1 MFLLNL
7 LKGGRLSAGEI
18 CEHFSVT
25 GASISRH
32 LAILKDA
39 ELIRSKNSEFVAL
52 LKQANT
58 DISKIA
64 EAIGVSDAQLRFVT
78 NSQSGMGLLKCGNV
92 VIPFDNQIERIRAFI
107 YLFYSLSDIFSEMAH
122 TIENSIDLNSLKLQQ
137 VGAEISENQKLH
149 QAGAEIEFPAIFGFV
164 PWRHHVEIVTKC
176 KTIEEALFYVRKT
189 IEASW
194 IRICLYRKTER
205 DYCRW

>member
-1 MFLLNL
+1 MKGCDELLGLQDTLKALADPIRREILNL

-39 ELIRSKNSEFVAL
+39 DLISSKNSEFVAL

-92 VIPFDNQIERIRAFI
+92 VIPFDNQIERIQAFI

-122 TIENSIDLNSLKLQQ
+122 TIENSIDLNSLKLQ
-137 VGAEISENQKLH
+137 
-149 QAGAEIEFPAIFGFV
+149 
-164 PWRHHVEIVTKC
+164 
-176 KTIEEALFYVRKT
+176 
-189 IEASW
+189 
-194 IRICLYRKTER
+194 
-205 DYCRW
+205 